1 MVPFRKNRK
10 DGVIVSSRPEL
21 GGWLRLVLSSVI
33 QVIYLGPRV
42 LVSSGV
48 IVVNSYS
55 DYSEQLVVMQ

>member
-21 GGWLRLVLSSVI
+21 GGWPRLVLSSVI